1 MTKYDEH
8 FKLSVVQQYL
18 NSSVGFETLAKRHG
32 LSDGMVKRWV
42 ALFREHGQEGLRKKF
57 SHYSAEF
64 KLSVLQRMWDNEL
77 SYGQTAALFNIRNP
91 GSLSVWEREYRR
103 AGLDALFARARGRPK
118 SMPEVPSQSKK
129 KSRDDKPSPED
140 LLVEVEHLRMEN
152 AYLKKLQALV
162 QARPQAQPK
171 KRK

>member
-18 NSSVGFETLAKRHG
+18 AGPVGCKSVAKQHG
-32 LSDGMVKRWV
+32 LSHGLLRRWV
-42 ALFREHGQEGLRKKF
+42 DWFKAHGIEGLQKKF

-64 KLSVLQRMWDNEL
+64 KLTVLKHMWDNEL
-77 SYGQTAALFNIRNP
+77 SYGQTATLFNIRNP
-91 GSLSVWEREYRR
+91 GCLSTWEREYRR
-103 AGLDALFARARGRPK
+103 AGLDALVPRRRGRPK
-118 SMPEVPSQSKK
+118 TMPAPPSHQDQKLDDSQR
-129 KSRDDKPSPED
+129 SREE
-140 LLVEVEHLRMEN
+140 LETELEQLRMEN

-162 QARPQAQPK
+162 QARPQVQPK